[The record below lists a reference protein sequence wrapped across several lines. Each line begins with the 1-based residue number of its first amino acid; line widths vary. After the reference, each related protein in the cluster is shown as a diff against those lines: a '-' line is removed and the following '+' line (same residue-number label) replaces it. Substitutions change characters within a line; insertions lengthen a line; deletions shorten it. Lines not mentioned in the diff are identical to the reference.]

1 MSTVLLPLS
10 LTLGPPLLVAFLV
23 GVGRVPSRLDW
34 LLSALLCAG
43 VALHAHVAGPIW
55 AWIGFGWRWLP
66 LGAAVAAMLW
76 SARQASPRPI
86 LPPRTRRR
94 FAHTTVRGAVV
105 VVLGVSL
112 LHLHLARTAPA
123 GAVDLAFP
131 LEQGRYVVLQGGA
144 SRVLNHHRAVPAQAH
159 AVDLVALN
167 RHGQRARGVRPER
180 LEAYEIF
187 DRAVLAPCDGTVMGA
202 SDGTPDTPIGEK
214 HQGGPAGNHVLL
226 SCAVEGREITVLLA
240 HLRAGS
246 VTVGVGGEVG
256 RGAPLGRVGSSG
268 RSTEPHLHVHAVRG
282 RGRSLDT
289 VIAGGEAIPLTFEG
303 RGLARNVVIE
313 VPEEMNLSGRP
324 GPGTHTSCRR
334 ASSASAPSRSISFS

>member
-1 MSTVLLPLS
+1 MLPLS
-10 LTLGPPLLVAFLV
+10 LTLGPPLLVAVLV

-43 VALHAHVAGPIW
+43 VALHAHMAGPIW

-66 LGAAVAAMLW
+66 LGAAAAAVLW
-76 SARQASPRPI
+76 SARQARTRPV
-86 LPPRTRRR
+86 LPPRAGRR
-94 FAHTTVRGAVV
+94 FAHTTARGAAAVV
-105 VVLGVSL
+105 VGILL
-112 LHLHLARTAPA
+112 LHLHIARNAPT

-131 LEQGRYVVLQGGA
+131 LEQGRYAVIQGGV
-144 SRVLNHHRAVPAQAH
+144 SRVLNHHRTVRAQAH

-167 RHGQRARGVRPER
+167 RHGRRAQGVWPER

-187 DRAVLAPCDGTVMGA
+187 DREVVAPCDGVVSGT
-202 SDGTPDTPIGEK
+202 SDGAPDTPIGRK
-214 HQGGPAGNHVLL
+214 SQGGAAGNHVLL
-226 SCAVEGREITVLLA
+226 SCEVDGREITVLLA

-246 VTVGVGGEVG
+246 ATVGVGGEIG

-289 VIAGGEAIPLTFEG
+289 VIAGGEAVPLTFEG
-303 RGLARNVVIE
+303 RSLARNAVIE
-313 VPEEMNLSGRP
+313 VPE
-324 GPGTHTSCRR
+324 
-334 ASSASAPSRSISFS
+334 